1 MPVEVVEHP
10 LAKAMLAALRDRN
23 TPPPLFRL
31 LAKRLSLVL
40 CVEATRGVATVP
52 IEVETPL
59 ARAPGA
65 RIAEPL
71 VAVPVLRAGLGML
84 EAVTELFPEVAVGYV
99 GLERD
104 HATFEPS
111 LYYSKLPPLEGRTA
125 LLLDPMLA
133 TGGSASAACSALEKA
148 GAHNITLLSV
158 VSAPEGI
165 SRLQHL
171 HPSVRIFTA
180 AIDEGLNDKAYI
192 VPGLGD
198 FGDRLFGTV

>member
-1 MPVEVVEHP
+1 MPVQVVEHP
-10 LAKAMLAALRDRN
+10 LAKAMLAALRDRA

-31 LAKRLSLVL
+31 LAKRPALVL
-40 CVEATRGVATVP
+40 CVEATRSVPTVP
-52 IEVETPL
+52 VELETPL
-59 ARAPGA
+59 ARATGA

-111 LYYSKLPPLEGRTA
+111 MYYSKLPPLEGRTA

-133 TGGSASAACSALEKA
+133 TGGSASAACDALEKA
-148 GAHNITLLSV
+148 GAEDVTLLSV

-165 SRLQHL
+165 ARLQRS
-171 HPSVRIFTA
+171 HPDVDVFTVC
-180 AIDEGLNDKAYI
+180 IDHGLDDHAYI

-198 FGDRLFGTV
+198 FGDRLFGTL